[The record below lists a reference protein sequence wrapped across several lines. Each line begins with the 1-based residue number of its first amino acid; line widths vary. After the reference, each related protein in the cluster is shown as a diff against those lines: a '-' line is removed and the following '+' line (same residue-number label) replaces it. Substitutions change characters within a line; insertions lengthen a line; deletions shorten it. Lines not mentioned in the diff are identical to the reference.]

1 MRYMVIVKND
11 PQTEGMEMPA
21 EQMTEMFATMGRY
34 NEQLADAGVML
45 AGEGLLPSTEGFKV
59 RFDGEQRAVVD
70 GPFTEAKELIAGFWL
85 LEADSRDEAI
95 EWISKAPF
103 GGVPGGFE
111 LEVRQLACV
120 RMVLDLRRS
129 RPALVWPIYLSR
141 MAEISSS
148 YGRCGFPTGARGG
161 PNAANGGP

>member
-34 NEQLADAGVML
+34 NEQLADAGVKL
-45 AGEGLLPSTEGFKV
+45 AGEGQLPSTEGFMV
-59 RFDGEQRAVVD
+59 RYDGEQRAVVD

-111 LEVRQLACV
+111 LEVRQLAG
-120 RMVLDLRRS
+120 DDDFGDAFTPELR
-129 RPALVWPIYLSR
+129 
-141 MAEISSS
+141 EQE
-148 YGRCGFPTGARGG
+148 ARIRAKVEA
-161 PNAANGGP
+161 NRAAAAAQRG

>member
-21 EQMTEMFATMGRY
+21 EQMTEMFASMGRY
-34 NEQLADAGVML
+34 NEQLAEAGVML

-59 RFDGEQRAVVD
+59 RFDGGDTSVID
-70 GPFTEAKELIAGFWL
+70 GPFTEAKELIAGWWIFDV
-85 LEADSRDEAI
+85 DSRDEAI

-111 LEVRQLACV
+111 LEVRQIA
-120 RMVLDLRRS
+120 DDDDFGEAFTPELREQEARI
-129 RPALVWPIYLSR
+129 RAKVEANR
-141 MAEISSS
+141 VAT
-148 YGRCGFPTGARGG
+148 GR
-161 PNAANGGP
+161 

>member
-70 GPFTEAKELIAGFWL
+70 GPFTGRLRARGASG
-85 LEADSRDEAI
+85 RR
-95 EWISKAPF
+95 
-103 GGVPGGFE
+103 G
-111 LEVRQLACV
+111 R
-120 RMVLDLRRS
+120 RLRR
-129 RPALVWPIYLSR
+129 RLH
-141 MAEISSS
+141 
-148 YGRCGFPTGARGG
+148 ARAARAGG
-161 PNAANGGP
+161 PHPRQGRGQPRRRSGSARLTPNGQADRGFVDLASGPRS

>member
-70 GPFTEAKELIAGFWL
+70 GPFTVAKELIAGFWL

-111 LEVRQLACV
+111 LEVRQLAG
-120 RMVLDLRRS
+120 DDDFGDAFTPELR
-129 RPALVWPIYLSR
+129 
-141 MAEISSS
+141 EQE
-148 YGRCGFPTGARGG
+148 ARIRAKVEA
-161 PNAANGGP
+161 NRAAAAAQRG